1 MSEHL
6 TWRPSWDLGIEVID
20 ADHREMVRL
29 INRLS
34 DPGDCAS
41 LGDRLRDLIA
51 HLRRHFH
58 AEETFLESIRY
69 PQAAEHARE
78 HHVQLAE
85 LVALGRMLAGSS
97 AMVLD
102 RAELNALKDWFFNH
116 VIAEDRR
123 FADFYRRIGG
133 RDEND
138 ASS

>member
-6 TWRPSWDLGIEVID
+6 VWRPSWDLGIEVID

-34 DPGDCAS
+34 DPADPAGLS
-41 LGDRLRDLIA
+41 DRLLDLIT

-58 AEETFLESIRY
+58 DEEVFLESIRY

-85 LVALGRMLAGSS
+85 LVALRRMLEGSS
-97 AMVLD
+97 AILLD
-102 RAELNALKDWFFNH
+102 PAEVRGIKDWFFNH

-123 FADFYRRIGG
+123 FAVYYRRIGG
-133 RDEND
+133 CTEGD
-138 ASS
+138 A